1 MVIFGDV
8 CGALRQKGV
17 PGELFFTHF
26 LNQSLR
32 RWGWFRFLRC
42 WMNPPPAKG
51 KARRKP
57 CTEKPS
63 ARFDEEREVG
73 RPLFYSTESR
83 SILINSLRLYRG
95 KKLTEPEY
103 FLSYLKI
110 LSNSSLITSATSFL
124 SSLED

>member
-73 RPLFYSTESR
+73 RPLFYSTC
-83 SILINSLRLYRG
+83 
-95 KKLTEPEY
+95 
-103 FLSYLKI
+103 
-110 LSNSSLITSATSFL
+110 LSNPLHFL
-124 SSLED
+124 LNIALSDHIKYSHSPHIFPKSPHF

>member
-63 ARFDEEREVG
+63 ARFDEEMEVG
-73 RPLFYSTESR
+73 RPLFYSTFRFCVYPMPWRVAEAIFSGAAY
-83 SILINSLRLYRG
+83 N
-95 KKLTEPEY
+95 
-103 FLSYLKI
+103 
-110 LSNSSLITSATSFL
+110 
-124 SSLED
+124 

>member
-73 RPLFYSTESR
+73 RPLFYSTVLKICGALIAWQTSR
-83 SILINSLRLYRG
+83 SLRLIN
-95 KKLTEPEY
+95 P
-103 FLSYLKI
+103 KI
-110 LSNSSLITSATSFL
+110 RRKIPRKPKSINHLLI
-124 SSLED
+124 